1 MTTPLHHN
9 KLHSYLRGL
18 NLNSTGGNMKNFQLI
33 KTIHND
39 TFWNL
44 TVVKPANIL
53 VNFIDFDLIAV
64 STNFIGSTTRTMQWI
79 GSINSTR
86 SGYTLTNT
94 SIFSQPMMFMG
105 LSFF

>member
-9 KLHSYLRGL
+9 KLHSYLRGMS
-18 NLNSTGGNMKNFQLI
+18 LNSTGGNMKNMQLI
-33 KTIHND
+33 KTIQNE

-53 VNFIDFDLIAV
+53 VNYLEFDLIAV
-64 STNFIGSTTRTMQWI
+64 STNFVENYTRTMQWI

-86 SGYTLTNT
+86 SGYTITNT
-94 SIFSQPMMFMG
+94 SILGQPMMFMG